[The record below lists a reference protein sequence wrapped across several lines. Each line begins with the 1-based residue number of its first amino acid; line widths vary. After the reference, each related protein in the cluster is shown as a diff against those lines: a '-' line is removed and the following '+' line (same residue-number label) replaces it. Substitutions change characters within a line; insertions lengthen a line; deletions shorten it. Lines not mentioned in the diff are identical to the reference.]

1 MTTRFDS
8 FLYKHS
14 TNNVYTDSTPTPLCR
29 KHLHREDVVLNFKD
43 YSGDLVEMADSDDI
57 ELMKSE
63 GIPPRKKSGANHAH
77 WAVYVTQRN
86 DHTPYRRHSQQ
97 TS

>member
-1 MTTRFDS
+1 M
-8 FLYKHS
+8 
-14 TNNVYTDSTPTPLCR
+14 
-29 KHLHREDVVLNFKD
+29 LNFKD
-43 YSGDLVEMADSDDI
+43 RSGDLVEMSDSDDI

-63 GIPPRKKSGANHAH
+63 GIPPRKKSGANHAN

-86 DHTPYRRHSQQ
+86 DQTPYRRHSQQ